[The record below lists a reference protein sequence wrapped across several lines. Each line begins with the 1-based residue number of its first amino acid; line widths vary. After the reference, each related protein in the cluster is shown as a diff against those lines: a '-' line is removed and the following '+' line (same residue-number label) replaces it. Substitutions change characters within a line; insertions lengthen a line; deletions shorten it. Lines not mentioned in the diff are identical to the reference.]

1 MKKQI
6 QVQQL
11 KATTTATTICTFE
24 LLIILFLL
32 LFITGLFFNVI
43 YALLDYFTRKSTMSS
58 VVANPSTAT
67 SQSTAAAA
75 GAGTP
80 AGVVSISNCTVTS
93 STATTGPVATMAII
107 GPNNSSNVT
116 ITSSTSTSSS
126 SSTSSTSS
134 NTMCNNI
141 STPIAPSNIPTGGGS
156 ISTTAITA
164 ASSAV
169 ATPEGEG
176 QPSNTRFKVVK
187 IDQRPGGK
195 SATKGAE
202 DGLVHEHRLMSNG
215 QKSITYKRGRWTV
228 TDFYD
233 APPVIPAV
241 THLSNPP
248 SNSNSTPSTP
258 TPNSF
263 LTTGPR
269 LINVTNV
276 ITGDTSTVHIGG
288 ITTPATID
296 SNNTVIHSPPVLMD
310 FNSNNGHPLAGFAV
324 KPVPVKT
331 PRITQQQQ
339 SECTSDSGSGNS
351 NASNT
356 GPAKAAT
363 ESHHQHH
370 HHSHHH
376 HSRHYGDRKENA
388 ENEPPIQMDSSVSSA
403 IISGPNCNVPPCQN
417 NPPAKTAPGNNSS
430 SLCNNGNSGN
440 NNNTSHMSHA
450 ISDHSNAANR
460 NVVLAANSNNQLPE
474 ENRSKSSN
482 SSNSSSS
489 PSDSDLTTLV
499 TVVKPHPSKSPKV
512 EGGEI
517 SGNGPGGGGGG
528 GGGGGAARPHNVKE
542 ESTVN
547 TAASC
552 TEQENNSTQVVTA
565 EKPPLPQRA
574 GQFYVSPVAETTT
587 INNPNSGAG
596 AAVTPS
602 TVTSSSSTAAP
613 DPASGYATP
622 ASSIH
627 SVAGACPQSAQS
639 GIPSAYVVTSV
650 AIDNKIEQAMDLVK
664 SHLMFAVKEEV
675 DVLKE
680 KIVGLLERIQ
690 LLETENAILRQAQQQ
705 QQLHQQL
712 QQQQQSQL
720 HSQSLISNINMHPQ
734 SNAAGVAGAQQSSL
748 PTSMIGQANVT
759 DLASAAACSTNETC
773 TSESLTS
780 IPQSNVPSGSSPGTN
795 LVNATTNCA
804 TAPTQQ
810 QQQTSVPDEPC
821 KK

>member
-1 MKKQI
+1 
-6 QVQQL
+6 
-11 KATTTATTICTFE
+11 
-24 LLIILFLL
+24 
-32 LFITGLFFNVI
+32 
-43 YALLDYFTRKSTMSS
+43 MSS
-58 VVANPSTAT
+58 VVAPPAT
-67 SQSTAAAA
+67 SQSSTSAVVTS
-75 GAGTP
+75 GAI
-80 AGVVSISNCTVTS
+80 ANCTSSS
-93 STATTGPVATMAII
+93 STTTTGPVATMAII
-107 GPNNSSNVT
+107 GPNNSNFTTTSNACSNSPAV
-116 ITSSTSTSSS
+116 SSAP
-126 SSTSSTSS
+126 
-134 NTMCNNI
+134 NV
-141 STPIAPSNIPTGGGS
+141 PSNIATGGFN
-156 ISTTAITA
+156 STTAINA

-276 ITGDTSTVHIGG
+276 IATGDTSIVHTGG
-288 ITTPATID
+288 ITTPAALD
-296 SNNTVIHSPPVLMD
+296 SNSAVIHSPPVLMD

-324 KPVPVKT
+324 KPVPVKNA
-331 PRITQQQQ
+331 RVVVQQQPAD
-339 SECTSDSGSGNS
+339 CTIESGSGNS
-351 NASNT
+351 TTPA
-356 GPAKAAT
+356 GPAVAAN
-363 ESHHQHH
+363 ESHYSHHHHQHH
-370 HHSHHH
+370 HHPRHH
-376 HSRHYGDRKENA
+376 GDRKENA
-388 ENEPPIQMDSSVSSA
+388 ENEPPSQSENAST
-403 IISGPNCNVPPCQN
+403 IISGANANVPPCPNSTSKAAN
-417 NPPAKTAPGNNSS
+417 NVT

-440 NNNTSHMSHA
+440 NNNSHASHA
-450 ISDHSNAANR
+450 ISDHGNPTNRTTALASN
-460 NVVLAANSNNQLPE
+460 SQIPLPE
-474 ENRSKSSN
+474 ESRSKSSN

-499 TVVKPHPSKSPKV
+499 TVVGKAHPSKSPK
-512 EGGEI
+512 EGAEA

-528 GGGGGAARPHNVKE
+528 GAAARPHAVKDDATLTSATSGPPE
-542 ESTVN
+542 EGNCATG
-547 TAASC
+547 
-552 TEQENNSTQVVTA
+552 QVVSA
-565 EKPPLPQRA
+565 EKPPLPQRT
-574 GQFYVSPVAETTT
+574 GQFYVSPVAEP
-587 INNPNSGAG
+587 IINPNPGA
-596 AAVTPS
+596 S
-602 TVTSSSSTAAP
+602 VTSSSVTAP

-627 SVAGACPQSAQS
+627 SVAGTCPQSVQS

-690 LLETENAILRQAQQQ
+690 VLETENAILRQAQQQ

-720 HSQSLISNINMHPQ
+720 HSQSLLSNINMHP
-734 SNAAGVAGAQQSSL
+734 SCSAVAGAQQSSL

-759 DLASAAACSTNETC
+759 DLASAAAAGSSC
-773 TSESLTS
+773 TSDSCASESLTS

-795 LVNATTNCA
+795 LANASTNCA
-804 TAPTQQ
+804 TALQPQIQQQQSQSQQ
-810 QQQTSVPDEPC
+810 QQQPAQSVSSTASASTSAAAGAASNSGPACVPDEPY